1 MRALPHPPA
10 RSYGECMRFTTTIL
24 LDGRNTGIP
33 VPEEVV
39 LSFGAGK
46 RVPVV
51 VRLGGHEYRSTVSFY
66 RGRFLISLSSEHR
79 AAAGVEGGD
88 TVEVELE
95 HDTAPRIVEPTDD
108 LAAALA
114 ERPDALA
121 AWERLSPSARK
132 AHIAQIEGAK
142 AAETRAR
149 RVEKVVAT
157 LLGA

>member
-1 MRALPHPPA
+1 
-10 RSYGECMRFTTTIL
+10 MRFTTTIL

-51 VRLGGHEYRSTVSFY
+51 VRLGRHEYRSTVSFY
-66 RGRFLISLSSEHR
+66 KGRYLISLSSENC

-88 TVEVELE
+88 TVEVELV
-95 HDTAPRIVEPTDD
+95 HDTEPRIVEPTDD

-114 ERPDALA
+114 EQPDALA

-132 AHIAQIEGAK
+132 AHVTHIEGAK

-149 RVEKVVAT
+149 RVEKVVDA
-157 LLGA
+157 LLDA